1 MFHTLD
7 ADVDSARTLRYPVRK
22 DCPFSYRMITMRALA
37 CASALAVLLFSST
50 SFAQSDVAR
59 ALDGIRSDMNAR
71 DIIESTK
78 PKQPSAQWL
87 LQMQGVTI
95 AQLQQMLWAA
105 QVANQQKDQTIQ
117 MLAAKNKALSAKAKM
132 GKPAPSREEVL
143 AMKPE
148 EFQLKVREA
157 SARAA
162 LSMDAE
168 DMATLANLSFA
179 IYPQEMRPKVI
190 VIIEKP

>member
-1 MFHTLD
+1 
-7 ADVDSARTLRYPVRK
+7 
-22 DCPFSYRMITMRALA
+22 MRSFA
-37 CASALAVLLFSST
+37 CVAALAVFLFSST

-59 ALDGIRSDMNAR
+59 ALEGIRSDMLGRDAR
-71 DIIESTK
+71 ETMREVTRPEERS
-78 PKQPSAQWL
+78 PSAQGQ
-87 LQMQGVTI
+87 LQMQGMTI

-179 IYPQEMRPKVI
+179 IYPQEMRPRVI